1 MDAVTAA
8 IGAATGGPVGIAMA
22 LGQFVPGILKLFG
35 GSDKTVEIATHVVGV
50 AQAVTGTG
58 TPQEAMTALQA
69 DPAKVL
75 DFQQAMAAQQVDL
88 EKAYLAEMGNSRAMQ
103 VAALAQDDL
112 FSKRFVYYFAAA
124 WSLFTMFYA
133 WAITFWPPTTEA
145 GKTNAATILGF
156 LLGTAVA
163 SIFAYFFG
171 STKNSAEKTRLL
183 AARAPQ

>member
-1 MDAVTAA
+1 MDPIT
-8 IGAATGGPVGIAMA
+8 IAMS

-35 GSDKTVEIATHVVGV
+35 GSDKTADIASRVIGV

-58 TPQEAMTALQA
+58 TPADALSALHA

-75 DFQQAMAAQQVDL
+75 EFQQAMAAEQADL
-88 EKAYLAEMGNSRAMQ
+88 EKAYLADTGNARAMQ
-103 VAALAQDDL
+103 VAALAQDDV

-133 WAITFWPPTTEA
+133 SAVTFFPPATES

-171 STKNSAEKTRLL
+171 STKNSMEKNRML
-183 AARAPQ
+183 AAGGAVK

>member
-1 MDAVTAA
+1 MDPIT
-8 IGAATGGPVGIAMA
+8 IAMG

-35 GSDKTVEIATHVVGV
+35 GSDKTVDIANHVVGV
-50 AQAVTGTG
+50 AQAITGAD
-58 TPQEAMTALQA
+58 TPAAAMTALQA

-75 DFQQAMAAQQVDL
+75 EFQQAMAAQQADL
-88 EKAYLAEMGNSRAMQ
+88 EKAYLADVANARAMQ
-103 VAALAQDDL
+103 VAALAQEDL

-171 STKNSAEKTRLL
+171 STKGSAEKTRLL
-183 AARAPQ
+183 AAGAGKAQ